1 MFTALTV
8 TAGKAVKKLAQLRGG
23 GSALPGL
30 VVEKLDRGF
39 LSRTLA
45 QLPHGVVVVSGTNGK
60 TTTTKMVV
68 ELLRAR
74 GMKVFT
80 NDTGS
85 NFVRGVLAALM
96 NEVDMSGRLDADIAV
111 LELDEAHA
119 VHFVAQVK
127 PRHALLLNVMRDQ
140 LDRFGEV
147 DYTASLLAKI
157 AEATTDT
164 LVTNRHDSRLLALG
178 TAIEQTGTTK
188 VEYFGLSEKTAE
200 RFPEDEKLSS
210 APQFKDLPKASVV
223 LEELLGDQQARIRIA
238 GADYTP
244 QLKLQGLYNI
254 YNAAAA
260 LALVKAVLPQDLQ
273 DDAALVQAL
282 EDVRPA
288 FGRGESLEV
297 NGQSFDLVLVK
308 NPAGFKLALAS
319 FESKGFAT
327 MMAIS
332 DAYADGRDMSWLW
345 DVEFDSLQDGVD
357 VVTGVRAHEM
367 ALRLYYEQV
376 PVRLLET
383 DLSAALKE
391 FLNANPDKPKRV
403 FCTYTAMLSLRKQ
416 LAELTDVET
425 AIQ

>member
-319 FESKGFAT
+319 SSPKLRHH
-327 MMAIS
+327 
-332 DAYADGRDMSWLW
+332 DGH
-345 DVEFDSLQDGVD
+345 Q
-357 VVTGVRAHEM
+357 
-367 ALRLYYEQV
+367 
-376 PVRLLET
+376 
-383 DLSAALKE
+383 
-391 FLNANPDKPKRV
+391 
-403 FCTYTAMLSLRKQ
+403 
-416 LAELTDVET
+416 
-425 AIQ
+425 